1 MMKIPDKLI
10 ILFCIFLLS
19 FLIIAFLKASK
30 NEPSEVLQRG
40 GSEDNIFII
49 GDICSAYDG
58 VQQEVT
64 CLLSEGTKAIDS
76 DVQLAIELLRLGIKR
91 LGEEYYNENYID
103 DTGMKLGLAKIKY
116 EEANFKSSADL
127 YKGVLESRLDMF
139 NTLHL
144 K

>member
-1 MMKIPDKLI
+1 MKVDSAIGFIRLTQLEGDGRYRVSELLLRPPPRVMAHWLLIPIVWALWSG
-10 ILFCIFLLS
+10 LLLAARS
-19 FLIIAFLKASK
+19 SRLSARASATLGWWV
-30 NEPSEVLQRG
+30 E
-40 GSEDNIFII
+40 
-49 GDICSAYDG
+49 
-58 VQQEVT
+58 
-64 CLLSEGTKAIDS
+64 S

-139 NTLHL
+139 KTLHL